1 MLQYHFSYEAIDNV
15 IDLESFKIRIKVIG
29 KTKATIISKEVTI
42 QFLCMHAC
50 NIWRKLQIEV

>member
-29 KTKATIISKEVTI
+29 KTKATIISKRSHNTI
-42 QFLCMHAC
+42 SMHAC
-50 NIWRKLQIEV
+50 M